1 MSQPVPLRAG
11 ILLLS
16 PFIVFAAI
24 PSFIAPQNPFAIMAV
39 PFSSPSM
46 KHFLGTDEVGRDL
59 FSRVIF
65 AARADI
71 FVSISAAFVAFAL
84 GVFLGLFSGYVGGRV
99 DTAVMR
105 VVDVFLSFP
114 TIILALFLV
123 VIFGNA
129 KLVQIMAIAL
139 VMAPSMARF
148 SRGTGLVLRN
158 RGYVEASKISGA
170 STFHII
176 RKHLL
181 PNAMPTL
188 LVAASVLSA
197 SAILIASSLSYLGL
211 GPQPPEPSWGNMLR
225 SAFSYVYQ
233 APWYGIAPGFC
244 VCLVASSYVLI
255 GEGLRR
261 KFSDQSAVIGS
272 TKSLARE

>member
-1 MSQPVPLRAG
+1 MRQPVPLRIG
-11 ILLLS
+11 LLLLS
-16 PFIVFAAI
+16 PFLVFAAV
-24 PSFIAPQNPFAIMAV
+24 PSFIAPQSPFAIVGV

-46 KHFLGTDEVGRDL
+46 KYVLGTDEVGRDL
-59 FSRVIF
+59 MSRVIY

-71 FVSISAAFVAFAL
+71 FVSVSAAFVAFAL
-84 GVFLGLFSGYVGGRV
+84 GASMGLLSGYIGGKI
-99 DTAVMR
+99 DTAAMR

-123 VIFGNA
+123 VIFGRA
-129 KLVQIMAIAL
+129 QWVQIMAIAL

-148 SRGTGLVLRN
+148 SRGTGLVLRH

-170 STFHII
+170 NTFHIV
-176 RKHLL
+176 RKHIL
-181 PNAMPTL
+181 PNSMPTL

-211 GPQPPEPSWGNMLR
+211 GAQPPEPSWGNMLR
-225 SAFSYVYQ
+225 AAFSYVYQ

-244 VCLVASSYVLI
+244 VCLVASAYVLI

-261 KFSDQSAVIGS
+261 KYSEQSAVIGS
-272 TKSLARE
+272 TKTLVQV